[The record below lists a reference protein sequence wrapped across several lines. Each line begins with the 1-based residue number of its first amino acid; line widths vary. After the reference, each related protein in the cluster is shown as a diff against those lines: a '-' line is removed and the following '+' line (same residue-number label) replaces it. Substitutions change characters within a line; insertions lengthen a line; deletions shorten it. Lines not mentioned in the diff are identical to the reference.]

1 MRRDSDGLAR
11 RWEVLY
17 RLVGE
22 EEYQVFQEHLP
33 TLGNTPPRA
42 VCLPTFS
49 SDSRTRGRRSSRR
62 RPEH

>member
-11 RWEVLY
+11 RWEVLC
-17 RLVGE
+17 RLAEE
-22 EEYQVFQEHLP
+22 EEYQVFLEHLP
-33 TLGNTPPRA
+33 TLENTPLRA
-42 VCLPTFS
+42 VCLPTLS